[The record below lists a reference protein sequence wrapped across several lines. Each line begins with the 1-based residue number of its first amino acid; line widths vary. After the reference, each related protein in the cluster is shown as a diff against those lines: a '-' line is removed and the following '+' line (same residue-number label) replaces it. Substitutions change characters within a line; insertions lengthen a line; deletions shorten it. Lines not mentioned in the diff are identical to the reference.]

1 MLTRRSFWVL
11 GTLMGIVLL
20 LLPFLYRWPENPL
33 LVAEPVGAE
42 LYACPMHPE
51 VQSQTPGERCH
62 LCGME
67 LVRTVQAQ
75 ERSPFSPQPVA
86 VEGSHPMPEQ
96 QPSGQEGKAA
106 SEGAQ
111 HGSGD
116 GASSAAPQRAPI
128 QLSPGQ
134 QQLIGVTYGTVEK
147 RPLTRVIRTVG
158 RVEYDERKLAEV
170 TLKIAGWI
178 QDLYADYTGKLVK
191 KGQPLFTLYSPDLV
205 TAQEEYL
212 LALRTQEQLKNSRVP
227 GALESAES
235 LVRVSRNRLLLWD
248 LTAAQIRA
256 LEESGKPQLYQTI
269 YSPLGGFIIDKTAF
283 KGHRVEPGMTLYKIA
298 DLSTVWVY
306 ADIYEYELPFVQV
319 GQEAKVSLSYYPR
332 EVFTATVTYLYP
344 YLDEKTRTGKVRFE
358 LANTPDWK
366 LKPAMYATTELEV
379 QLGEKLV
386 IPEPA
391 VLDAGVRQIVFVDK
405 GQGRFAPQEVKLG
418 DRVDHYVEVLG
429 GLTAGERVVTSG
441 NFLVDSESKL
451 QAAESMMGMM
461 GAIGMGDW
469 KMESAKPMEMGGGL
483 VAMAGPQEKTVG
495 NLKLRVSTAPEPAK
509 LGDNTLRIEVTDA
522 QGQPV
527 TDATVALEYTMDM
540 PGMMIDKAQA
550 SHTRGGVYEA
560 KVRFTMA
567 GPWGVTVSVQR
578 PGQAAV
584 RERFT
589 VNASQ

>member
-1 MLTRRSFWVL
+1 MLNRRNLWILNIAISL
-11 GTLMGIVLL
+11 ALL
-20 LLPFLYRWPENPL
+20 LVPFSYRWLVSPP
-33 LVAEPVGAE
+33 LVAARAGEAV
-42 LYACPMHPE
+42 YACPMHPE
-51 VQSQTPGERCH
+51 VRSHTPGERCH
-62 LCGME
+62 RCGME
-67 LVRTVQAQ
+67 LVRAAQA
-75 ERSPFSPQPVA
+75 EEGTSLAPQPVA
-86 VEGSHPMPEQ
+86 AEGSHAMSAQ
-96 QPSGQEGKAA
+96 QPTGPDGHTAPEGP
-106 SEGAQ
+106 Q
-111 HGSGD
+111 RGSGD
-116 GASSAAPQRAPI
+116 GGSSAAPQRAPV
-128 QLSPGQ
+128 QLSPTQ
-134 QQLIGVTYGTVEK
+134 QQLIGVTYETVER
-147 RPLTRVIRTVG
+147 RPLTKVIRTVG

-178 QDLYADYTGKLVK
+178 QDLYADYTGKPVQ

-212 LALRTQEQLKNSRVP
+212 LALRTAKGLKNSRVP
-227 GALESAES
+227 GAKESAES
-235 LVRVSRNRLLLWD
+235 LVRVSRNRLRLWD
-248 LTAAQIRA
+248 LTERQIRE
-256 LEESGKPQLYQTI
+256 LEETGQPKLYQTI
-269 YSPLGGFIIDKTAF
+269 YSPVGGVIIEKTAL
-283 KGHRVEPGMTLYKIA
+283 KGHRVEPGMVLYKIA

-306 ADIYEYELPFVQV
+306 ADIYEYELPFVRV
-319 GQEAKVSLSYYPR
+319 GQEAKVSLSYYPG

-366 LKPAMYATTELEV
+366 LKPAMYATTELAV
-379 QLGEKLV
+379 PLGEKLV

-391 VLDAGVRQIVFVDK
+391 VLDTGVRQLVFVDK

-441 NFLVDSESKL
+441 NFLIDSESKL

-469 KMESAKPMEMGGGL
+469 KMESAKPMEMGGGT
-483 VAMAGPQEKTVG
+483 AARAGPQEKTVG
-495 NLKLRVSTAPEPAK
+495 HLKLRVSTEPAPAR
-509 LGDNTLRIEVTDA
+509 LGDNTLRIEIKDA

-527 TDATVALEYTMDM
+527 TDATIALEYTMDM

-550 SHTRGGVYEA
+550 SHTGQGVYTA
-560 KVRFTMA
+560 QVRFTMA

-578 PGQAAV
+578 PGRPEV

-589 VNASQ
+589 VHASQ